1 MHDHPADTL
10 LAAGRTADA
19 VALLERTSRAGD
31 GNAALRLAILLLVGE
46 RIPRDLHGARA
57 VLARGRDAG
66 DPDAALLEIALTAN
80 GTGDA
85 PDWRGAYALLE
96 RAARSD
102 RLAAEHIAMLQ
113 AMDLDADGNPR
124 RLPDIRPLSDAP
136 RVAIASHFLSPAE
149 ARHIVQLAADI
160 LEPASVFDPGSGRM
174 IAHPVRT
181 SRNAAIGPTRESLP
195 LQAILRRIALL
206 SGTDVAQGEPLTL
219 LDYLPGQEYRPHHDA
234 IPGADNQRIA
244 TVLLYLNHG
253 YEGGETRFARR
264 GLTIAGQSGDAL
276 VFGNTLPDG
285 RPDPDAEHAGLPV
298 RSGRK
303 LLATRWI
310 RARPIDPWT
319 MGAG

>member
-1 MHDHPADTL
+1 MHDHTAETL
-10 LAAGRTADA
+10 IAAGRAAEA
-19 VALLERTSRAGD
+19 VALLDGASRRGD
-31 GNAALRLAILLLVGE
+31 GNAALRLAVLLLAGDGV
-46 RIPRDLHGARA
+46 PRDLPAARA
-57 VLARGRDAG
+57 ALSRGRDAG

-80 GTGDA
+80 GTGGPA
-85 PDWRGAYALLE
+85 DWRGAYRLLE

-102 RLAAEHIAMLQ
+102 RVAADHLAMLV

-136 RVAIASHFLSPAE
+136 RVAIASHFLALAE
-149 ARHIVQLAADI
+149 ARHIVELAADI

-206 SGTDVAQGEPLTL
+206 SGTDVAQGESLTL
-219 LDYLPGQEYRPHHDA
+219 LDYQPGQEYRPHHDA

-253 YEGGETRFARR
+253 YEGGETRFVRR
-264 GLTIAGQSGDAL
+264 SLTIAGQSGDAL

-303 LLATRWI
+303 LIATRWI

-319 MGAG
+319 MGAA